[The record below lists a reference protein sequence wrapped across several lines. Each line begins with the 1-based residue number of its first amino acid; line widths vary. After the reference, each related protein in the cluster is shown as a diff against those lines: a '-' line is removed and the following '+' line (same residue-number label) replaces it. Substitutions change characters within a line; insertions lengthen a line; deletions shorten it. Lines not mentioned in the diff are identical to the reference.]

1 MAAIGYTRRMPTRD
15 EDIPST
21 LQRSPKKVRE
31 TYEKTLDSAHETYDS
46 EERAHRTAW
55 SAVKHV
61 AEKKGDHWEPKAGT
75 GPSDPQA
82 ARGGRE
88 ARDSPTRTY
97 GGVDASRPKRELY
110 DQAREA
116 GVEGRSKM
124 SKDELARALQ
134 RANDRATAR
143 SRS

>member
-1 MAAIGYTRRMPTRD
+1 MPTRD

-31 TYEKTLDSAHETYDS
+31 TYEKSLDSAHESYDS

-61 AEKKGDHWEPKAGT
+61 AEKKGDHWEPKDEK

-82 ARGGRE
+82 AKGGRE
-88 ARDSPTRTY
+88 ARESVGRTY
-97 GGVDASRPKRELY
+97 GGVDASRSKRDLY
-110 DQAREA
+110 AEAREA

-143 SRS
+143 ARS